1 MSIFSFFFDKQ
12 QFKKII
18 CIFLLFNFSFFAY
31 AIEITVATGI
41 NDDPP
46 YVYGDEKIV
55 KKYPGVTIEI
65 LQLIEKKTNIT
76 FIIKKL
82 PWKRV
87 VHEVKINKLDGGFH
101 FSFKEDRKSFVA
113 YPIIKGKKS
122 ANPKYSIS
130 NRSYSLYKL
139 KDKKI
144 RWDGEQI
151 IMNPKTNIGVI
162 RGSSIT
168 DTIITLGY
176 KPFEVNTD
184 LQLIKGLVKQRYSA
198 FIALENMLDPKIKLF
213 QLNEKISIEKL
224 SPSVVSKP
232 YYITFSKKFY
242 QDHSK
247 IAWQTWNTIE
257 LIKKSGELDKIFM
270 KYSTK

>member
-1 MSIFSFFFDKQ
+1 LYV
-12 QFKKII
+12 
-18 CIFLLFNFSFFAY
+18 FLLFNFSFFAHS
-31 AIEITVATGI
+31 IEITVATGI

-46 YVYGDEKIV
+46 YVYGDKKIIED
-55 KKYPGVTIEI
+55 YPGVTIEI

-87 VHEVKINKLDGGFH
+87 VYEVKINKLDGGFH

-113 YPIIKGKKS
+113 YPITKGKKS

-130 NRSYSLYKL
+130 NRSYVLYKL
-139 KDKKI
+139 KEEKLQ
-144 RWDGEQI
+144 WDGKQI
-151 IMNPKTNIGVI
+151 IMSPKTSIGVI
-162 RGSSIT
+162 RGSSII

-184 LQLIKGLVKQRYSA
+184 LQLIKGLIKQRYSA
-198 FIALENMLDPKIKLF
+198 FIALENMLDPKIKSL
-213 QLNEKISIEKL
+213 QLIKKISIEKL
-224 SPSVVSKP
+224 SPAVVSKP
-232 YYITFSKKFY
+232 YYISFSKKFY

-247 IAWQTWNTIE
+247 IAWEIWNTIE

-270 KYSTK
+270 KYSNK